1 MPTGPPADKSRQTSA
16 GKSFFGRKLYK
27 ERPTDE
33 RASEGYG
40 GSYDSLAP
48 PGSAPGS
55 RSSRYSKRSSI
66 QSVDTHGDPDT
77 SSFPSMSA
85 GGITSMPYDSMP
97 SDTRTPIPID
107 NYPRPESSSSRLEP
121 SSSSYGKP
129 GGDFHYHH
137 PTWTSS
143 SSAPNAPP
151 NGYNPSHPSSGPRPP
166 PHSSGMTMT
175 SSSSGDRGTRYQQW
189 GRPGSSAANHSIDS
203 SSNSRT
209 SLDQTSL
216 YSSQSSNTRSSTYF
230 SSSDGSSRTLTPSHS
245 GDRVTMFPGS
255 NSSGRLSS
263 AASTHSSIPAAVP
276 RPDNFLTRPRDD
288 RVVDQLFLELMQKR
302 GWQNLPEQAKRQMLS
317 YPASKKW
324 TLVHQDRL
332 TELQG
337 EQKRRQ
343 NARQTHGHDGLSG
356 LLERADEEGSPE
368 WYVKKVM
375 DDTITSKQLASL
387 SVSLRTQPISWVKA
401 FVEAQGQVALTN
413 VLQKINRRK
422 ASGPVPAPPTGDKD
436 LDREYDIAKCLKGL
450 MNNKYGADDAL
461 EHQGVLVALVN
472 SLSSPRLN
480 TRKLVSE
487 VLTFLCHWAEGR
499 GHQKVLQA
507 MDKVK
512 HDHNETGRFD
522 AWMRITEVTIDG
534 RGKMGSLVGASEEYR
549 SGGIGMENALME
561 YAVSTMILINMLVD
575 GAENDLELR
584 CHIRAQF
591 ISCGVKRL
599 LTKMEGFQYEVIDK
613 QIERF
618 RENEA
623 IDYED
628 LLQREGSSMKDSVEG
643 EVKDMS
649 DPLQIADA
657 ISTKINGTRSH
668 DYFLSAMQHM
678 LLIRENSGEEGLRMF
693 QLVDAMMS
701 YVAMD
706 RRLPDMDLRQGL
718 NFTVQS
724 LLDRLHTDAE
734 ARQVYDEAL
743 EARQIAEAAIAERD
757 EMKSQ
762 VEMGAEGLVK
772 KLQKQ
777 IDEQA
782 GIIDLQ
788 SRQMESLKAEVA
800 EVQRL
805 RAQELQRNELE
816 TRELYLMLRDAQD
829 IAASNARKQANASEP
844 GPADPSQLP
853 GIMDRER
860 LMERLER
867 QLERTKTQFKLEGK
881 VWGQHGP
888 SDRLREL
895 REKMEGDGD
904 ESEDFVESTRRNLD
918 PSSLGSV
925 YRKRSHVPD
934 VENGPGDLP
943 MSPLDEEEEAVF
955 EKPRLIQYQRPRVN
969 PAQANGL
976 LGEITS
982 KVPKFDGDEEHVAS
996 DAGVAAVPTPVEGA
1010 AAESTGAPGIEA
1022 ASKALPLPPPPPP
1035 PPPPGGAKLVVP
1047 PPPPP
1052 PPPGGAQS
1060 TPPLPPPPPPP
1071 PGGNLAVPPPPPPP
1085 GGAKVA
1091 GLPAP
1096 APPPPPGGKVGFPP
1110 PPPPPPG
1117 GGVGLPPPPPPPGA
1131 GGFPPPP
1138 PPPSAPLGAGW
1149 RPTYMV
1155 QDGMSP
1161 TITGMPS
1168 IRPKKKL
1175 KALHWDKVDTP
1186 QVTVWAAHAPTQQ
1199 EKEQKY
1205 TDLAKKGVLDEV
1217 ERLFMAKETK
1227 IFGAGATSK
1236 TRKDKKQIISNDLS
1250 KNFQIALSKFS
1261 QLPVDDVT
1269 RMIIHCDKDIL
1280 DNMVV
1285 MDFLQRDEMCSIPE
1299 NVGKLLAPYSR
1310 DWTVPGAASSEREQ
1324 DPTELTRE
1332 DQIYLATAFE
1342 LNHYWKARMR
1352 ALSLT
1357 RSYEHE
1363 YEDISTKLQEVVRVS
1378 ETLRDS
1384 VSLMNVL
1391 GLILDIGNFMNDANK
1406 QAQGFKLSSLARLG
1420 MVKDDKNETTFADLV
1435 ERIVRNQYPE
1445 WEGFSEEISGV
1456 VGLQKVSVDQLRSD
1470 SIKYISNIKNV
1481 QASLDAGNLSDPK
1494 KFHPQDRV
1502 SQVVQRSMKDARR
1515 KAEQLQLYLDAMN
1528 KSYDDIMVFYG
1539 EDSADENARRDFF
1552 AKLASFLMEWKK
1564 SREKNIGLEESRK
1577 RTEASL
1583 ARKRINVNLANGAGT
1598 ESPNSPATS
1607 GAMDSLLEKLRAAAP
1622 QTKDVRDRRRRA
1634 RLKERHQIR
1643 VASGQKVPDF
1653 TSLDAGGEGSEAPA
1667 DSSAQT
1673 DENGLLSPPLPDEP
1687 TDSSKETQVSEGEDV
1702 ADRAASMLLGLRS
1715 NSDANGERPRR
1726 RRESA
1731 EEERRQ
1737 RRLRRRNGG
1746 TSVSK
1751 DSADGAASGL
1761 ATVKEPASPTLTDHT
1776 GGAEEHSL
1784 LSPQQEE
1791 FKLSGTP
1798 EIVVSD
1804 QNDDAVPEKDS
1815 QPDGSSS
1822 TLAIEVSD

>member
-1 MPTGPPADKSRQTSA
+1 MPANADKSRQTSA

-27 ERPTDE
+27 DKPTDD
-33 RASEGYG
+33 RHDGYA

-48 PGSAPGS
+48 PGSAAGS
-55 RSSRYSKRSSI
+55 RSSRHSKRGSVQSFDMTHDIDPGSI
-66 QSVDTHGDPDT
+66 APT
-77 SSFPSMSA
+77 A
-85 GGITSMPYDSMP
+85 GIITSLPFESLP
-97 SDTRTPIPID
+97 SDTRIPIPVD
-107 NYPRPESSSSRLEP
+107 TMSRPDSRHEP
-121 SSSSYGKP
+121 SPNHIGKT
-129 GGDFHYHH
+129 GGDYHQY
-137 PTWTSS
+137 PVWAST
-143 SSAPNAPP
+143 SAPN
-151 NGYNPSHPSSGPRPP
+151 GSTSHPSGPRPP
-166 PHSSGMTMT
+166 PHASNMTMT
-175 SSSSGDRGTRYQQW
+175 SSTSGDRGARYQQW
-189 GRPGSSAANHSIDS
+189 GRPGSSSAANPGLSHNNSIDS

-209 SLDQTSL
+209 SLDQASL
-216 YSSQSSNTRSSTYF
+216 YSSHSSNTRGSNYF
-230 SSSDGSSRTLTPSHS
+230 SASD
-245 GDRVTMFPGS
+245 
-255 NSSGRLSS
+255 SSGRTPTTSSYSNDRGMMVPSGSAGRLSNAQS
-263 AASTHSSIPAAVP
+263 AWQASQPVPAAVP
-276 RPDNFLTRPRDD
+276 RPADQYLTRPRDD
-288 RVVDQLFLELMQKR
+288 RVVDQLFLELMHKR
-302 GWQNLPEQAKRQMLS
+302 GWQNLPEQAKRQMMS

-387 SVSLRTQPISWVKA
+387 SVSLRTQPIGWVKA

-436 LDREYDIAKCLKGL
+436 LDKEYDIAKCLKGL

-461 EHQGVLVALVN
+461 EHQGVLVALVS

-487 VLTFLCHWAEGR
+487 VLTFLSHWADGE

-522 AWMRITEVTIDG
+522 AWMRIVEVTIDG

-549 SGGIGMENALME
+549 SGGIGMENLLME
-561 YAVSTMILINMLVD
+561 YAVSTMMLINMLVD
-575 GAENDLELR
+575 GAETDLQLR

-599 LTKMEGFQYEVIDK
+599 LTKMEGFQYEAIDK

-628 LLQREGSSMKDSVEG
+628 LLQREGSSTKDSVEG

-657 ISTKINGTRSH
+657 IATKINGTRTH

-706 RRLPDMDLRQGL
+706 RRLPDLDLRQGL

-734 ARQVYDEAL
+734 ARRVYDESL

-757 EMKSQ
+757 EMKAQ
-762 VEMGAEGLVK
+762 VELGADGLVK

-777 IDEQA
+777 IEEQA
-782 GIIDLQ
+782 GIIELQ
-788 SRQMESLKAEVA
+788 TRQNESMKAEVG

-829 IAASNARKQANASEP
+829 IAASNARKIAQAGE
-844 GPADPSQLP
+844 ADPAQIAQMP

-895 REKMEGDGD
+895 REQMDDTGDA
-904 ESEDFVESTRRNLD
+904 SEEFAEQTRRTLD
-918 PSSLGSV
+918 SSSLGSA
-925 YRKRSHVPD
+925 YRKRSHVPEMD
-934 VENGPGDLP
+934 HHDSSVPTIVEEG
-943 MSPLDEEEEAVF
+943 EEGAAHYQ
-955 EKPRLIQYQRPRVN
+955 PRNMMDFQRPRMN
-969 PAQANGL
+969 PAQATGL
-976 LGEITS
+976 LGELAL
-982 KVPKFDGDEEHVAS
+982 KVPKYDDGS
-996 DAGVAAVPTPVEGA
+996 
-1010 AAESTGAPGIEA
+1010 ESTGTAGEFAEALAPDATGDITPTEA
-1022 ASKALPLPPPPPP
+1022 PKTDQPKLMVPPPPPPPGATGLPVPPP
-1035 PPPPGGAKLVVP
+1035 PPPPGGSAS
-1047 PPPPP
+1047 
-1052 PPPGGAQS
+1052 G
-1060 TPPLPPPPPPP
+1060 LPIPPPPP
-1071 PGGNLAVPPPPPPP
+1071 PGGNKALVPPPPPPP
-1085 GGAKVA
+1085 GGAKGV
-1091 GLPAP
+1091 
-1096 APPPPPGGKVGFPP
+1096 P

-1117 GGVGLPPPPPPPGA
+1117 GAKPGIPPPPPPPGGAA
-1131 GGFPPPP
+1131 GGPPPPPPPGGARIGAPPPPPPGVGGFAPPPP
-1138 PPPSAPLGAGW
+1138 PPPSAAMGSGW
-1149 RPTYMV
+1149 RPKYMAG
-1155 QDGMSP
+1155 DAGP
-1161 TITGMPS
+1161 ATTHMPF

-1186 QVTVWAAHAPTQQ
+1186 QVTVWAGHAPTAE
-1199 EKEQKY
+1199 EKEEKY
-1205 TDLAKKGVLDEV
+1205 TDLAKRGVLDEV

-1227 IFGAGATSK
+1227 IFGASTAAK
-1236 TRKDKKQIISNDLS
+1236 QRKDKKQIISNDLS
-1250 KNFQIALSKFS
+1250 KNFQIALAKYS
-1261 QLPVDDVT
+1261 QYPPDDVV
-1269 RMIIHCDKDIL
+1269 RMIIHCDREFL
-1280 DNMVV
+1280 ENPVV
-1285 MDFLQRDEMCSIPE
+1285 MDFLQRDEMCTIPE
-1299 NVGKLLAPYSR
+1299 NVAKLMAPYSR
-1310 DWTVPGAASSEREQ
+1310 DWTVPGATSSEREQ
-1324 DPTELTRE
+1324 DPIELTRE
-1332 DQIYLATAFE
+1332 DQIYLATSFE

-1352 ALSLT
+1352 ALALT
-1357 RSYEHE
+1357 RSFEQE
-1363 YEDISTKLQEVVRVS
+1363 YEEISTKLQEVVVVS
-1378 ETLRDS
+1378 ESLRDS
-1384 VSLMNVL
+1384 VALMNVL

-1445 WEGFSEEISGV
+1445 WETFSEEIGGV
-1456 VGLQKVSVDQLRSD
+1456 VGLQKINVDQLCTDAR
-1470 SIKYISNIKNV
+1470 KYVSNIKNI

-1515 KAEQLQLYLDAMN
+1515 KAEQLQLYLDEMV
-1528 KSYDDIMVFYG
+1528 KTYDDIMVFYG
-1539 EDSADENARRDFF
+1539 EDNTDENARRDFF
-1552 AKLASFLMEWKK
+1552 AKLASFLLEWKK

-1583 ARKRINVNLANGAGT
+1583 ARKRINVNLANG
-1598 ESPNSPATS
+1598 SPASEVPSSPASS

-1622 QTKDVRDRRRRA
+1622 QAKDQRDRRRRA
-1634 RLKERHQIR
+1634 RLKERHQVR
-1643 VASGQKVPDF
+1643 VASGTKLP
-1653 TSLDAGGEGSEAPA
+1653 
-1667 DSSAQT
+1667 DSSGG
-1673 DENGLLSPPLPDEP
+1673 DEGDAADQATNGDANAGANGLLSPPPDDEG
-1687 TDSSKETQVSEGEDV
+1687 KEAQISEGEDV
-1702 ADRAASMLLGLRS
+1702 ADRAASMLMGLRS
-1715 NSDANGERPRR
+1715 NSDASGERQRR

-1731 EEERRQ
+1731 DEERRN
-1737 RRLRRRNGG
+1737 RRMRRRNGPL
-1746 TSVSK
+1746 SDSK
-1751 DSADGAASGL
+1751 ESADGAL
-1761 ATVKEPASPTLTDHT
+1761 PTVPEPASPTQTDPISGEDHI
-1776 GGAEEHSL
+1776 
-1784 LSPQQEE
+1784 LSSPTQE
-1791 FKLSGTP
+1791 SHP
-1798 EIVVSD
+1798 SAPPSIVVSD
-1804 QNDDAVPEKDS
+1804 QHDTPQEPS
-1815 QPDGSSS
+1815 DGSASHP
-1822 TLAIEVSD
+1822 IELSD

>member
-1 MPTGPPADKSRQTSA
+1 
-16 GKSFFGRKLYK
+16 
-27 ERPTDE
+27 
-33 RASEGYG
+33 
-40 GSYDSLAP
+40 
-48 PGSAPGS
+48 
-55 RSSRYSKRSSI
+55 
-66 QSVDTHGDPDT
+66 
-77 SSFPSMSA
+77 
-85 GGITSMPYDSMP
+85 
-97 SDTRTPIPID
+97 
-107 NYPRPESSSSRLEP
+107 
-121 SSSSYGKP
+121 
-129 GGDFHYHH
+129 
-137 PTWTSS
+137 
-143 SSAPNAPP
+143 
-151 NGYNPSHPSSGPRPP
+151 
-166 PHSSGMTMT
+166 
-175 SSSSGDRGTRYQQW
+175 
-189 GRPGSSAANHSIDS
+189 
-203 SSNSRT
+203 
-209 SLDQTSL
+209 
-216 YSSQSSNTRSSTYF
+216 
-230 SSSDGSSRTLTPSHS
+230 
-245 GDRVTMFPGS
+245 
-255 NSSGRLSS
+255 
-263 AASTHSSIPAAVP
+263 
-276 RPDNFLTRPRDD
+276 
-288 RVVDQLFLELMQKR
+288 
-302 GWQNLPEQAKRQMLS
+302 
-317 YPASKKW
+317 
-324 TLVHQDRL
+324 
-332 TELQG
+332 
-337 EQKRRQ
+337 
-343 NARQTHGHDGLSG
+343 
-356 LLERADEEGSPE
+356 
-368 WYVKKVM
+368 
-375 DDTITSKQLASL
+375 
-387 SVSLRTQPISWVKA
+387 VKA

-422 ASGPVPAPPTGDKD
+422 ASGPVPAPPSGDKD

-472 SLSSPRLN
+472 SLSSPRLQ

-487 VLTFLCHWAEGR
+487 VLTFLCHWAEGQ

-549 SGGIGMENALME
+549 SGGIGMENLLME

-575 GAENDLELR
+575 GAENDLQLR

-643 EVKDMS
+643 EVKDMG

-657 ISTKINGTRSH
+657 IAVKIQGTRSH

-678 LLIRENSGEEGLRMF
+678 LLIRENAGEEGLRMF

-706 RRLPDMDLRQGL
+706 RRLPDLDLRQGL

-734 ARQVYDEAL
+734 ARRVYDEAL

-757 EMKSQ
+757 EMKAQ
-762 VEMGAEGLVK
+762 VELGAEGLVK

-782 GIIDLQ
+782 GIIELQ
-788 SRQMESLKAEVA
+788 GRQNETFKAEVA

-829 IAASNARKQANASEP
+829 IAASNARKQANGSDAEP
-844 GPADPSQLP
+844 TDPSQLP

-895 REKMEGDGD
+895 RERMEGDVD
-904 ESEDFVESTRRNLD
+904 DSEEFAESTRRNLD
-918 PSSLGSV
+918 PGSLGSV
-925 YRKRSHVPD
+925 YRKRSHVP
-934 VENGPGDLP
+934 EMGQGPDGLP
-943 MSPLDEEEEAVF
+943 MSPVDEDEEAVY
-955 EKPRLIQYQRPRVN
+955 EKPRLIEYQRPRMN
-969 PAQANGL
+969 PAQATGL
-976 LGEITS
+976 LGELAS
-982 KVPKFDGDEEHVAS
+982 KVPKYDDDS
-996 DAGVAAVPTPVEGA
+996 DAAAAVAAD
-1010 AAESTGAPGIEA
+1010 ESTKPDDVGDVTPTAEVSEA
-1022 ASKALPLPPPPPP
+1022 EQKSEADQKAMPPPPP
-1035 PPPPGGAKLVVP
+1035 PPPPGGKLVVP

-1052 PPPGGAQS
+1052 GGAKAIVPPPPPPPGGKLAIPPPPPPGGAKGI
-1060 TPPLPPPPPPP
+1060 PGPPPPPPP
-1071 PGGNLAVPPPPPPP
+1071 PGGKI
-1085 GGAKVA
+1085 GI
-1091 GLPAP
+1091 
-1096 APPPPPGGKVGFPP
+1096 

-1117 GGVGLPPPPPPPGA
+1117 GGIGLPPPPPPPMPGA
-1131 GGFPPPP
+1131 SGGFAPPPP

-1155 QDGMSP
+1155 QDDMSSS
-1161 TITGMPS
+1161 ITGMPS

-1227 IFGAGATSK
+1227 IFGASTAAK
-1236 TRKDKKQIISNDLS
+1236 QRKDKKQIISNDLS

-1261 QLPVDDVT
+1261 QFPADDVT
-1269 RMIIHCDKDIL
+1269 RMIIHCDTEIL

-1299 NVGKLLAPYSR
+1299 NVAKLMAPYSR

-1352 ALSLT
+1352 ALALT
-1357 RSYEHE
+1357 RSFEHE
-1363 YEDISTKLQEVVRVS
+1363 YEYISTRLQEVVRVS
-1378 ETLRDS
+1378 ESLRDS

-1391 GLILDIGNFMNDANK
+1391 GLILDIGNFMNDSNK

-1445 WEGFSEEISGV
+1445 WEGFSEEIGGV
-1456 VGLQKVSVDQLRSD
+1456 VGLQKVSVDQLRTD

-1502 SQVVQRSMKDARR
+1502 SQIVQRSMKDARR
-1515 KAEQLQLYLDAMN
+1515 KAEQLQLYLDEMV

-1539 EDSADENARRDFF
+1539 EDNADENARRDFF
-1552 AKLASFLMEWKK
+1552 AKLASFLMEWKVSRNDENVLMMYRLLIRLICRNLARRISAWKSPGSARRLLWLASGSMSTLPMVPPPKHLIRLPPAEPWTRCLRSCVPLRLRPRTCEIVAVVLVSRSVIKCALLPGK
-1564 SREKNIGLEESRK
+1564 SRPISREPREAKGQTKLLMAMPK
-1577 RTEASL
+1577 RTRMA
-1583 ARKRINVNLANGAGT
+1583 
-1598 ESPNSPATS
+1598 
-1607 GAMDSLLEKLRAAAP
+1607 
-1622 QTKDVRDRRRRA
+1622 
-1634 RLKERHQIR
+1634 
-1643 VASGQKVPDF
+1643 F
-1653 TSLDAGGEGSEAPA
+1653 
-1667 DSSAQT
+1667 
-1673 DENGLLSPPLPDEP
+1673 
-1687 TDSSKETQVSEGEDV
+1687 
-1702 ADRAASMLLGLRS
+1702 
-1715 NSDANGERPRR
+1715 
-1726 RRESA
+1726 
-1731 EEERRQ
+1731 
-1737 RRLRRRNGG
+1737 
-1746 TSVSK
+1746 
-1751 DSADGAASGL
+1751 
-1761 ATVKEPASPTLTDHT
+1761 
-1776 GGAEEHSL
+1776 
-1784 LSPQQEE
+1784 
-1791 FKLSGTP
+1791 
-1798 EIVVSD
+1798 
-1804 QNDDAVPEKDS
+1804 
-1815 QPDGSSS
+1815 
-1822 TLAIEVSD
+1822 